1 MKQQI
6 KTVVLAA
13 LAFVSSCVLGFAEG
27 MKPEQKPRAEALR
40 STIPLDGQWQV
51 AEGKMEAPP
60 ITFDHTVPVPGL
72 VDMASPAFEAVG
84 VKSAKREAF
93 WYRRTFKVEQPV
105 PAVAR
110 LKLHKAMF
118 GCKVWVNGKVVGEQ
132 KVAFTPVYCNVKDVL
147 QQGENEVVIRVG
159 AWLPDGADSIGW
171 DQEKEKF
178 IPGVFDSVEL
188 ILSGAQHIDRVQ
200 AVPDV
205 EKQDV
210 TIHAWPTQATHFIVR
225 EAYSGKIVGEA
236 DGNDKVTIPMPGCRL
251 WAPEDPFLY
260 EVVVRTAGD
269 ELRARF
275 GMRSFR
281 LDPQTGHAVL
291 NGKPYFMRGSNAA
304 VYRFLED
311 AKRGGL
317 PWDETWVRNF
327 HRRCKAM
334 HWNALRYTIGF
345 PPESWYR
352 IADEEGILIQDEFPI
367 WMPHTKPGTLKVD
380 ELAGYYRDWMQE
392 RWNHPCVVIWDAC
405 NETSL
410 PETGAALTKVR
421 DLDFSDRPWDNA
433 YAYGKP
439 MKKTDSLEQHAYH
452 FFIDKLTTLEILGI
466 DPGTHDRKPGD
477 NAVILNEY
485 GWLWLNR
492 DGSPTRLT
500 GGNYLN
506 YLNPNATA
514 EDRLKMQARSGLVLQ
529 DILTHST
536 KEQRFTIQARYLAA
550 DTEFWRAKRGTAAVM
565 HFCALGYS
573 RPKTGFTS
581 DNWADVEKLE
591 FEPLFYKYVRDAFA
605 PVGLMVDNFVAEQL
619 VGQEVDFPVVV
630 FSDLDKPW
638 KGMLRVTL
646 TKEGKTLA
654 EKTFPVA
661 LDAWGK
667 TTQACPLRM
676 PSETGPCQVKATL
689 LDTPDGPVSSLRD
702 FAVTTPEQQRAR
714 YGLAFGKPC
723 TASSSDKQ
731 QFWAD
736 RKQFWMEMGPAAAV
750 DRLLMTTWKPG
761 SVDCPQWLA
770 VDLQSP
776 SKISRVELTW
786 KNKPAPDYSIQSSSD
801 GKQWTEIYKA
811 GGAQGNPQIV
821 TFAAT
826 TCQWLRLYLPIPLVD
841 KKPVELRDFKV
852 FER

>member
-1 MKQQI
+1 MKRQI
-6 KTVVLAA
+6 NTVVLAA
-13 LAFVSSCVLGFAEG
+13 LALVSSCMLGFAEG
-27 MKPEQKPRAEALR
+27 MKPEQKPQAEGLR
-40 STIPLDGQWQV
+40 HTLALDGQWQV

-60 ITFDHTVPVPGL
+60 TNFDHTVPVPGL

-205 EKQDV
+205 EKQEV
-210 TIHAWPTQATHFIVR
+210 TIHAWPAQATHFMVR
-225 EAYSGKIVGEA
+225 EARSGKIVGEA
-236 DGNDKVTIPMPGCRL
+236 DGTDKVTIPMPGCRL
-251 WAPEDPFLY
+251 WSPEDPFLY

-269 ELRARF
+269 ELTARF

-291 NGKPYFMRGSNAA
+291 NGKPYFLRGSNAA

-311 AKRGGL
+311 SKRGGL

-352 IADEEGILIQDEFPI
+352 IADEEGMLIQDEFPI
-367 WMPHTKPGTLKVD
+367 WLPRTKPGRLNIA

-405 NETSL
+405 NETQL
-410 PETGAALTKVR
+410 PETGEALGKVR

-433 YAYGKP
+433 WNKASRN
-439 MKKTDSLEQHAYH
+439 TDSWEVHPYH
-452 FFIDKLTTLEILGI
+452 FAYAQSFNTLEILRF
-466 DPGTHDRKPGD
+466 DPGAHGRTPGY
-477 NAVILNEY
+477 NAAIINEY

-492 DGSPTRLT
+492 EGDPAQATEILYRNLLG
-500 GGNYLN
+500 
-506 YLNPNATA
+506 PN
-514 EDRLKMQARSGLVLQ
+514 
-529 DILTHST
+529 ST
-536 KEQRFTIQARYLAA
+536 KEQRLVLQARYLAA
-550 DTEFWRAKRGTAAVM
+550 ETEFWRAKRGSAAVM
-565 HFCALGYS
+565 HFCALSYS
-573 RPKTGFTS
+573 RPKGVTS

-591 FEPLFYKYVRDAFA
+591 FEPLFFKYVRDAFA

-619 VGQEVDFPVVV
+619 AGQEVDFPVVV
-630 FSDLDKPW
+630 ISDLDKPW
-638 KGMLRVTL
+638 KGTLRVTL
-646 TKEGKTLA
+646 SREGKNLT
-654 EKTFPVA
+654 EKTFPVS
-661 LDAWGK
+661 LEAWGK
-667 TTQACPLRM
+667 VMQACPLMM
-676 PSETGPCQVKATL
+676 PAETGPCQVTAAL

-702 FAVTTPEQQRAR
+702 FTVTAPEEQRAR
-714 YGLAFGKPC
+714 YGLAFQKPC
-723 TASSSDKQ
+723 TASSSAP
-731 QFWAD
+731 QFWINYIPNEKGAL
-736 RKQFWMEMGPAAAV
+736 RQPRASGEWQKFENMGPAAAV
-750 DRLLMTTWKPG
+750 DRLLMTTWKPA
-761 SVDCPQWLA
+761 SSATPQWLA

-776 SKISRVELTW
+776 CRISRIELTW
-786 KNKPAPDYSIQSSSD
+786 RNKLAPGYILQSSSD
-801 GKQWTEIYKA
+801 GKQWTDIYKA
-811 GGAQGNPQIV
+811 DASKENAQTV
-821 TFAAT
+821 TFPPT
-826 TCQWLRLYLPIPLVD
+826 TCQWLRLYLPSPLVE
-841 KKPVELRDFKV
+841 KTTAELRDFRV
-852 FER
+852 FEQ